1 MQLTDHYKA
10 VRARLNA
17 GRATP
22 PPAPKPPD
30 RIEPPKPPDLTALM
44 AEAHVMMMDR
54 SDMPVWQRIIRDV
67 CQKHGVTRDQ
77 LNSKRKTA
85 NLLPPRQEAYY
96 RLREAGYSLKRI
108 AILMGGRDH
117 TTVLHGAKIYAERNR
132 IPMPTVPRR
141 ADNIGSAP
149 RGTPCASCP
158 FVRSDETRG

>member
-1 MQLTDHYKA
+1 MTLLDHYKA

-17 GRATP
+17 GRAAP
-22 PPAPKPPD
+22 PPPPKPPD
-30 RIEPPKPPDLTALM
+30 RIEPPKPPDLSAAM

-67 CQKHGVTRDQ
+67 CQKHGITRDQ

-96 RLREAGYSLKRI
+96 RLREAGYSLQRI
-108 AILMGGRDH
+108 ATLMGGRDH

-132 IPMPTVPRR
+132 IPLPTMPRR
-141 ADNIGSAP
+141 ADNTGSAP
-149 RGTPCASCP
+149 RSTPCASCP

>member
-17 GRATP
+17 GRVAP

-30 RIEPPKPPDLTALM
+30 RIEPPPKPPDLTALM

-117 TTVLHGAKIYAERNR
+117 TTVIHSCEKIKNELKHNPELEEEVSQIR
-132 IPMPTVPRR
+132 MLLK
-141 ADNIGSAP
+141 
-149 RGTPCASCP
+149 
-158 FVRSDETRG
+158 